1 MIFVKEKGAQEYTAY
16 KKIAAERLPAAIL
29 FSQHGKNRSYLGVF
43 CDDRADDGTR
53 NCSGID
59 AALRVSAPAAAIT
72 ALPIAAI
79 SIPAFTLVFT
89 IPARAH
95 NPDRGGTPGRPSSHD
110 PGAQA

>member
-1 MIFVKEKGAQEYTAY
+1 MIFVKEKGEGNILHIKGLPQNVFLRQSFSLSTA
-16 KKIAAERLPAAIL
+16 KC
-29 FSQHGKNRSYLGVF
+29 RSYLGVF

-59 AALRVSAPAAAIT
+59 AALRVSAPAAAI
-72 ALPIAAI
+72 AAI
-79 SIPAFTLVFT
+79 PITAFTLVFT
-89 IPARAH
+89 IPARAQ

>member
-1 MIFVKEKGAQEYTAY
+1 MYRERSYTFFSLLYVQFVYISLFNAILSTGMIFVKEKGEGNILHI
-16 KKIAAERLPAAIL
+16 KGLP
-29 FSQHGKNRSYLGVF
+29 QNVF
-43 CDDRADDGTR
+43 
-53 NCSGID
+53 
-59 AALRVSAPAAAIT
+59 LRVSAPAAAIT